1 MSYEEGYRKGLNN
14 ANFVSDEDAFERA
27 YKTLMSRL
35 VARAVNGS
43 SSEPVSMFAI
53 GHVVYDHAA
62 PTPNSIMYGLVQC
75 MRDCTMAECEQ
86 CLMDSVAEA
95 PKCCYGYQGKVV
107 LGYNCYLRM
116 EIYTYYDLA
125 LDAPP
130 APTRPLL
137 HPLQAYGHL
146 PYMGKVSFF
155 LIN

>member
-27 YKTLMSRL
+27 YKTLMRRL

-53 GHVVYDHAA
+53 GHV
-62 PTPNSIMYGLVQC
+62 VQC

-107 LGYNCYLRM
+107 LGYNCYLRV
-116 EIYTYYDLA
+116 EIYTYYDLVF
-125 LDAPP
+125 DAPP